1 MFGSFGIIP
10 YLYII
15 KLINKILFI
24 MRTLF
29 ALFIALFIVQFAFGQ
44 TTQTRSFYNHVP
56 LSVDSGLFIDL
67 ENCEVVPHK
76 SSRMMVEQT
85 VAITATVN
93 SEDHNAQTFERL
105 GLICSNLLEYDNGI
119 LTENT
124 PNLLLISN
132 NNRVS
137 IETNYVVKVPQPI
150 FEMLFPTE

>member
-1 MFGSFGIIP
+1 MKS
-10 YLYII
+10 
-15 KLINKILFI
+15 LF
-24 MRTLF
+24 TLF
-29 ALFIALFIVQFAFGQ
+29 FGLFLVSNLLSQ
-44 TTQTRSFYNHVP
+44 TTQTRSFYNQVP

-132 NNRVS
+132 NNRVD
-137 IETNYVVKVPQPI
+137 IKTTYVVKVPQPI
-150 FEMLFPTE
+150 FEILFPTE